1 MADKIKV
8 SEYLSRPLEEV
19 EFPDGEVWKLRQP
32 IDEDYYARQDA
43 IETYLKRIRRRGE
56 ELAEKAERRRQA
68 EEKRI
73 EQQQLLPLWRIEER
87 KRLQEEKVS
96 GWETAERKRLSKRM
110 EGEELEAAV
119 SEAVAKR
126 LQEETDKAV
135 TKRATDAGEAAA
147 RELIDDEGD
156 EKRLPIEY
164 TDRYLHAS
172 TLALF
177 IEPTQT
183 PEAILAKLPPD
194 LMHFLLARIEETLRG
209 DAAKKRLR
217 ADGR

>member
-32 IDEDYYARQDA
+32 IDEDYYARLDVV
-43 IETYLKRIRRRGE
+43 ETYLERVRKRGS

-68 EEKRI
+68 EERRI
-73 EQQQLLPLWRIEER
+73 EQQRLLPLWRIEER
-87 KRLQEEKVS
+87 KRLEEEKAS
-96 GWETAERKRLSKRM
+96 DWQNAERKRLSKRL

-119 SEAVAKR
+119 GKAVAKR
-126 LQEETDKAV
+126 LEEETDKAV
-135 TKRATDAGEAAA
+135 AKRVADAGDAVA
-147 RELIDDEGD
+147 RDLIDNEGD
-156 EKRLPIEY
+156 ENRLPLQY
-164 TDRYLHAS
+164 TERYLHAS
-172 TLALF
+172 ILALF
-177 IEPTQT
+177 IEPIQT
-183 PEAILAKLPPD
+183 AEAILTKLPPD
-194 LMHFLLARIEETLRG
+194 LMHFLLARIDETLKG